1 MREAGSDGRT
11 QLERAV
17 DALLSPGHVL
27 FSLAIIALG
36 IETLVCAGSLVGTL
50 IQSDRFGTII
60 GPVLA
65 AGGVGLLFK
74 RTMRTAAM
82 ALGSLLLLYTLIF
95 EVPRYAAHLGSM
107 SSAPEYL
114 SRSRLRLSLG
124 SCPGRTQYRAGLR
137 ARAATCWQRRS
148 SCLEWTISSL
158 SRPLGR

>member
-1 MREAGSDGRT
+1 MREAGWGGRT

-65 AGGVGLLFK
+65 ACGVGLLFR

-82 ALGSLLLLYTLIF
+82 ALGGLLLLYTLIF

-107 SSAPEYL
+107 VFRTRVFEPLAIAAVAWLLPGPDAIPSWVAGAGRYL
-114 SRSRLRLSLG
+114 L
-124 SCPGRTQYRAGLR
+124 
-137 ARAATCWQRRS
+137 AAS
-148 SCLEWTISSL
+148 
-158 SRPLGR
+158 